1 MKKMYFQKGECFSG
15 MMYVEWYG
23 VCICVVFSVVEQH
36 VDYGGVCV
44 QFFVRFIWCLGLF

>member
-1 MKKMYFQKGECFSG
+1 

-23 VCICVVFSVVEQH
+23 VCICVVFSVVELH

-44 QFFVRFIWCLGLF
+44 LCSIFCAFYMVFGFVLMYLV